1 MAFDNEQKMGLGC
14 SYSARFIYVLRRS
27 REDSK
32 AAFFALNTAFSSEY

>member
-1 MAFDNEQKMGLGC
+1 MAFDNEQKMNIQPDL
-14 SYSARFIYVLRRS
+14 YVLRRS